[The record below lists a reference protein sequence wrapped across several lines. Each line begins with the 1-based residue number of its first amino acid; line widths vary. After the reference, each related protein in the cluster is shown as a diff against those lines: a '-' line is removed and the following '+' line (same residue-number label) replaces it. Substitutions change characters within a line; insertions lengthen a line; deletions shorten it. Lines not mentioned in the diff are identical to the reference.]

1 MGSLISIKCPFQ
13 SFISSGSYNSLLPH
27 RLRVV
32 RDVFAGVK
40 QALNESQYKNV
51 TVVGHSLGGALAL
64 ISSLYLPTFFPNAHY
79 RLVTY
84 GMPRV
89 GNKALAKYLDNSLID
104 ITRITNR

>member
-1 MGSLISIKCPFQ
+1 MGSLISTKCRFQ
-13 SFISSGSYNSLLPH
+13 PLFSSGSYISLSSH
-27 RLRVV
+27 HLRVV
-32 RDVFAGVK
+32 RDVFAAVK
-40 QALNESQYKNV
+40 RALNESQYKNV

-64 ISSLYLPTFFPNAHY
+64 ISSLYLPTFFPNAYY

-89 GNKALAKYLDNSLID
+89 GNKALSKYLDNSLID